1 LSPAHALSYPLRR
14 GAGGAWLIGLPL
26 LLLFPLTF
34 VLVFGYALQ
43 ATRASLADS
52 ESPPPRPHLDGR
64 LLRDGALTF
73 ALVAALTLPF
83 VALVWFG
90 GDAMSNVLH
99 PTGDAFFN
107 RAYGL
112 LAATL
117 LIAIPWGLLLLLLLP
132 PNVAAFCASGRL
144 RDLIDPVLAFRRV
157 SERFLD
163 WNLATVAMVTGWLLG
178 FAALGLLCVG
188 FLPGAFYAILV
199 SAHATASLAPR
210 TASPSPG

>member
-1 LSPAHALSYPLRR
+1 LSPAHALAYPLRR
-14 GAGGAWLIGLPL
+14 GAGRAWLFGLPL

-43 ATRASLADS
+43 ATRASLADPA
-52 ESPPPRPHLDGR
+52 SPPPQLRLDGR
-64 LLRDGALTF
+64 LLREGALTS

-83 VALVWFG
+83 AALAWMG
-90 GDAMSNVLH
+90 GGAMSNVLH
-99 PTGDAFFN
+99 ATGDAFFN

-112 LAATL
+112 LAAGL

-132 PNVAAFCASGRL
+132 PNVAAYCVSGRL
-144 RDLIDPVLAFRRV
+144 RDLLDPVLAFRRV

-178 FAALGLLCVG
+178 FAAVGLLCVG

-210 TASPSPG
+210 TSSPCPG